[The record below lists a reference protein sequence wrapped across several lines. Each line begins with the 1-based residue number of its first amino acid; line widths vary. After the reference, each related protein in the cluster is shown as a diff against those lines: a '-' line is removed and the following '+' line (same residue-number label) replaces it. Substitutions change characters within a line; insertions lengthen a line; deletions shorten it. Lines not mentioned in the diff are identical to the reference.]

1 MTNYRSKIKY
11 KYVGIDPGKSGG
23 IACIDEDG
31 EMKAYKCPD
40 SSEDMAILFEVII
53 GDTPPSNIKLLME
66 RVWARPTNAVR
77 AAFSYGTNYGQW
89 LGIAA
94 SHEVKMNTAIPSDWI
109 RWIGCPK
116 ALKSVIRKRWLKDKA
131 KECYP
136 KLKKITLKTSD
147 AILIT
152 KYAKEDYF
160 NEK

>member
-53 GDTPPSNIKLLME
+53 GDTPPSNIRLLME

-77 AAFSYGTNYGQW
+77 AAFSYGTNYGPVSYTH
-89 LGIAA
+89 LRA
-94 SHEVKMNTAIPSDWI
+94 HETPEHMVF
-109 RWIGCPK
+109 RG
-116 ALKSVIRKRWLKDKA
+116 KS
-131 KECYP
+131 
-136 KLKKITLKTSD
+136 
-147 AILIT
+147 
-152 KYAKEDYF
+152 
-160 NEK
+160 

>member
-53 GDTPPSNIKLLME
+53 GDTPPSNIRLLME

-77 AAFSYGTNYGQW
+77 AAFSYGTHYGQW

-94 SHEVKMNTAIPSDWI
+94 SHEVKTYTELPNNWMKWF
-109 RWIGCPK
+109 GCPK
-116 ALKSVIRKRWLKDKA
+116 GMISRDRKNWLKDKA
-131 KECYP
+131 KELYP
-136 KLKKITLKTSD
+136 NIKKITLATAD
-147 AILIT
+147 AILIAH
-152 KYAKEDYF
+152 YAREEYF
-160 NEK
+160 NE